1 MDVLKR
7 VKEVFNDRELV
18 EACAYVKSIDD
29 SVESIKDMVE
39 MAFEVC
45 ERDEE
50 EMFLVIENWKQQYEE
65 EE

>member
-39 MAFEVC
+39 MAFETC
-45 ERDEE
+45 ERDEQ
-50 EMFLVIENWKQQYEE
+50 EMFLVIGFRNRGWEE
-65 EE
+65 QN

>member
-7 VKEVFNDRELV
+7 VKEVFSSIDLV
-18 EACAYVKSIDD
+18 EAYAFVKSIDD

>member
-7 VKEVFNDRELV
+7 VKEVFSSRDLV
-18 EACAYVKSIDD
+18 EAYAFVKSIDD